1 MYSIMSS
8 ANSES
13 FTSYFSTWIPFI
25 SFSSL
30 IAIARTFRT
39 MLNNSGK
46 SGHLCLV
53 PDLRGNDFKVLL
65 MVGGCQVLYSSGFLF
80 VSSHYLILLRVS
92 SLVV

>member
-1 MYSIMSS
+1 MYSIMSA
-8 ANSES
+8 ANNEN
-13 FTSYFSTWIPFI
+13 FTSFPIWIPFI

-80 VSSHYLILLRVS
+80 VSSHYLILHRVS